1 MGTFME
7 TEIELKFFVSADFAP
22 FIQEKINLYKTLQQK
37 QRHLINIYYDT
48 PDFSLRKHNMG
59 LRIRQ
64 YDGVFVQTLK
74 TTGRVVAGLHQRP
87 EYNAELPASS
97 LDLSLISPDVWPADL
112 SLKYLSEELKPIFST
127 NFERQQWLLSMPDNS
142 QVELAFDLGEVTSS
156 KGGSASISEVEIE
169 LKSGQMD
176 ALFTLARELAEFGNL
191 RLGNLSKAAKGYRLV
206 TGFKGDEVNPLGLV
220 PIDSSLSTE
229 NAFIKALEYA
239 LFHWHYHEQIY
250 TERSS
255 PDALKQICQAV
266 NLIRQT
272 FAFYG
277 GLIPRRASALLRQ
290 ELQWLET
297 ELAWINQAVAIEKCC
312 EDKGYFLRKLNAQ
325 KLLCH
330 KFQQKIDEFPSREQM
345 LALFHSSRY
354 CKLLLD
360 LNRWILTRGWQ
371 PFLDGKSREK
381 LAANITEFAAR
392 SLNTTWDELHSAFSP
407 ADSLDKYFYL
417 DQKVRLQR
425 NIVAG
430 NCVAILFDK
439 DERAAFRLP
448 WLDILDGIKALELLD
463 PIRQLITLDDAK
475 ADADAEFKPEDKKQ
489 IKKWLARKEEALLN
503 AMDQS
508 RQKGLT
514 QSPYWL
520 KG

>member
-7 TEIELKFFVSADFAP
+7 TEIELKFFVSSDFAP
-22 FIQEKINLYKTLQQK
+22 FIQKKINSYKVLQKK

-48 PDFSLRKHNMG
+48 PDLSLRRHDMG
-59 LRIRQ
+59 FRVRQ

-74 TTGRVVAGLHQRP
+74 TAGRVVAGLHQRP
-87 EYNAELPASS
+87 EYNAELPSS
-97 LDLSLISPDVWPADL
+97 SFDLSLISPDTWPADL
-112 SLKYLSEELKPIFST
+112 SLKYLSEELIPLFST
-127 NFERQQWLLSMPDNS
+127 NFERQQWLLSMPDGS
-142 QVELAFDLGEVTSS
+142 QVELAFDLGEVASS
-156 KGGSASISEVEIE
+156 EGANAPISEVEIE
-169 LKSGQMD
+169 LKSGQME
-176 ALFTLARELAEFGNL
+176 ALFSLARELAEYGNL

-206 TGFKGDEVNPLGLV
+206 TNFAGDEVSPLSLV
-220 PIDSSLSTE
+220 PINASLSTE
-229 NAFIKALEYA
+229 DAFIKALEYG
-239 LFHWHYHEQIY
+239 LSHWHYHEQIY
-250 TERSS
+250 TERAT

-297 ELAWINQAVAIEKCC
+297 ELAWVNQAAAIEKSC

-325 KLLCH
+325 KLLCQ
-330 KFQQKIDEFPSREQM
+330 KLQQKIDAFPNPEQI
-345 LALFHSSRY
+345 LTLFHSSRY

-371 PFLDGKSREK
+371 PFLDDKARDK

-392 SLNTTWDELHSAFSP
+392 SLNTSWDELNSAFSVKEG
-407 ADSLDKYFYL
+407 LDKYFYL
-417 DQKVRLQR
+417 DQKARLQR

-463 PIRQLITLDDAK
+463 PIRQLIVSS
-475 ADADAEFKPEDKKQ
+475 DADLEFKPDDKKQ
-489 IKKWLARKEEALLN
+489 IEKWLARKEEALLN

-508 RQKGLT
+508 RQKGLM